1 MRPVRRAAAGGGATV
16 SLRFSEDS
24 ISGEIHLGGRTLPVQ
39 TKLAGPVFSEAA
51 GGELVLAT
59 LPLTVGYQATV
70 QIFTL
75 SSQQVRPMKVEVTGT
90 ESLTTD
96 AGTFQTYV
104 VQVTPQDGNQS
115 GAATYHV
122 TQDAPHLV
130 VKTEASM
137 ASGSGESV
145 LTSIKR

>member
-1 MRPVRRAAAGGGATV
+1 MGDRSVSPASRRR
-16 SLRFSEDS
+16 L
-24 ISGEIHLGGRTLPVQ
+24 
-39 TKLAGPVFSEAA
+39 
-51 GGELVLAT
+51 
-59 LPLTVGYQATV
+59 
-70 QIFTL
+70 
-75 SSQQVRPMKVEVTGT
+75 VEVTGT

-104 VQVTPQDGNQS
+104 VHITPQDGNPS
-115 GAATYHV
+115 GTATYHV

-137 ASGSGESV
+137 PSGSGESV